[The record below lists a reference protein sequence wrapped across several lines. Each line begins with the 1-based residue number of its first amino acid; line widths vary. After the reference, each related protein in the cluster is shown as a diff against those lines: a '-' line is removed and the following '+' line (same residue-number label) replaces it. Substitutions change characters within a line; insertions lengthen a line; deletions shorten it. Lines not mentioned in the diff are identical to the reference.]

1 MRCAVVFVSACGRGG
16 EDEERK
22 RKDTEKEKREGKKE
36 GEGGRGVYSFTVELQ
51 LYRVLIRLVW
61 QPIQCGECVMTLLF
75 ARVMHST

>member
-22 RKDTEKEKREGKKE
+22 RKDTEKEKREGKEEE

-51 LYRVLIRLVW
+51 LYRVLIRLLW
-61 QPIQCGECVMTLLF
+61 QPIQCGECVDDVC
-75 ARVMHST
+75 RKK